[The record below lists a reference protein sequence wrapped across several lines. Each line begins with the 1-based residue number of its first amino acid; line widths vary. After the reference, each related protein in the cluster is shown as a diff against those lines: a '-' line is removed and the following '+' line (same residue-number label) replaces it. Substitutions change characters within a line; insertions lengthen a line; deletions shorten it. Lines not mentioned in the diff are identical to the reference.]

1 MTFSTLFTV
10 NHFSSIIRKVANG
23 KGTNLLRIFIIM
35 IRLRI
40 DKELQEYN
48 IIDDEA
54 EGSLFYTLSVD
65 FYN

>member
-1 MTFSTLFTV
+1 
-10 NHFSSIIRKVANG
+10 VANG